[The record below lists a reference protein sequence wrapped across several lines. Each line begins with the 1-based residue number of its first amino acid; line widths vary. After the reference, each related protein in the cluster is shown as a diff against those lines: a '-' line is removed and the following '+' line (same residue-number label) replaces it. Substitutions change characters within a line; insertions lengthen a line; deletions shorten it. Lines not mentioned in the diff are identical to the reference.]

1 MRNSSNGSA
10 ASAKKNGISY
20 SAIEEHIDGS
30 QWILPRLAAD
40 NRFSDPIVDFAL
52 IDGCHGWPTCFVD
65 LEYTNS
71 MLRQGGYLWIDDTEL
86 HAVKEMARFLA
97 EQPSFSL
104 VLDLGKSLVFQK
116 PTGERQLGQWVEQPY
131 IVRRSDEYARFP
143 NPFAFRDLRAPRV
156 EHVFAERK
164 DRMGLFIRTIGI
176 ARATTKIGIANLVYN
191 IKRLIFLRKI
201 AIACVLREGDP
212 CDLPPN
218 CDQAKSIAG
227 VREFPPSR

>member
-10 ASAKKNGISY
+10 AYAKKDGISY
-20 SAIEEHIDGS
+20 RAIEEHIDGS

-71 MLRQGGYLWIDDTEL
+71 MLRQSGYLWIDDTAL
-86 HAVKEMARFLA
+86 HAVKEMARFLV
-97 EQPSFSL
+97 EQPSCAL

-116 PTGERQLGQWVEQPY
+116 LTPERQLGEWAEQPY
-131 IVRRSDEYARFP
+131 IVRRSDEYARLP
-143 NPFAFRDLRAPRV
+143 NPFALRDLRAPRV

-164 DRMGLFIRTIGI
+164 DRHAGHSSERLGSPDGHDQDR
-176 ARATTKIGIANLVYN
+176 NCQSVVYLYQT
-191 IKRLIFLRKI
+191 R
-201 AIACVLREGDP
+201 
-212 CDLPPN
+212 
-218 CDQAKSIAG
+218 
-227 VREFPPSR
+227 